1 MKVERSLVT
10 KIMLSDLREYHL
22 DPVTVLLEDLGATA
36 IPLES
41 KPGNISRQGKVI
53 IECYGKSW
61 SAYWGG
67 MGDCTVSEFIQ
78 SCDDAY
84 LVNCLDRGISSTRF
98 TGAALVDKARA
109 VIIERRR
116 GRSLNYDS
124 LERDPARR
132 LYDDALRFTG
142 ALSLD
147 QAYAYNGDLLVALF
161 GEEWWHEA
169 SRATEANPAY
179 QYLTRIVRA
188 VRDGLQQAQQER

>member
-36 IPLES
+36 IPLEG

-98 TGAALVDKARA
+98 CGSALVDMARS
-109 VIIERRR
+109 VILKRRR
-116 GRSLNYDS
+116 GWSLYFDS
-124 LERDPARR
+124 LEKDEARR
-132 LYDDALRFTG
+132 LYDEAADLSG
-142 ALSLD
+142 ANNLD
-147 QAYAYNGDLLVALF
+147 QAYASNGVLLHALF
-161 GEEWWHEA
+161 GDEWWHEA
-169 SRATEANPAY
+169 SQATEENPDY

-188 VRDGLQQAQQER
+188 VRDGLQQAKQER